1 MIPLGSPLPAFALP
15 NTEGGVVRA
24 GDHDAAPALLV
35 MFICNHCPFVV
46 HLREALAAFAE
57 DYLPRGLAIVAVSSN
72 DAESYPQDGPAAM
85 KAEREAAGYRFPYL
99 YDESQEVALAFGARC
114 TPDFFLYGASKGG
127 SRRLLYRGEFDDSR
141 PGNGRPVTGGALRAA
156 CDAVLAGE
164 ALTGEQRPSLGCNIK
179 WRPGQSPEG
188 QL

>member
-15 NTEGGVVRA
+15 DTEGVVIRA
-24 GDHDAAPALLV
+24 GAHDAARGLLV
-35 MFICNHCPFVV
+35 MFICNHCPFVI
-46 HLREALAAFAE
+46 HLRSALAAFAE
-57 DYLPRGLAIVAVSSN
+57 DYLPRGLAIIAISSN
-72 DAESYPQDGPAAM
+72 DAESYPQDGPEEM
-85 KAEREAAGYRFPYL
+85 KAERAAAGYHFPYL

-114 TPDFFLYGASKGG
+114 TPDFFLYGPPRGG

-141 PGNGRPVTGGALRAA
+141 PGNGRPVTGDSLRAA

-164 ALTGEQRPSLGCNIK
+164 AVAGEQRPSLGCNIK
-179 WRPGQSPEG
+179 WRPGQSPEE